1 LRYHQITPEERY
13 TLASLR
19 AQQPRLSNG
28 EIARRMRRHPS
39 TISRELRRNAARL
52 DGAYRASKAQE
63 RTNGRRSRSRRWSKL
78 TAKQWMAVEELLY
91 EGLSPDQISG
101 RLRRNGILAVSHETI
116 YQYVWADKRAGGH
129 LFLCLRQRTRRR
141 RKRYGTTERRGRV
154 AAKRH
159 ISERPAAAN
168 DRSEFGHWE
177 IDTVHGSGRDS
188 VVTLV
193 ERATGLVLIGK
204 LPNLTADALNVRLLK
219 MVRRFEQRHGPSFTT
234 VTADNGTEFH
244 SYHAVERATKLEMY
258 FATPY
263 HSWERG
269 TNENT
274 NGLIRQ
280 YLPKR
285 MSMAGISQADC
296 NEIADR
302 LNARPRKRYGYITP
316 FERLA
321 ELQSSEPRSPM
332 RRDAPRKRRRSA
344 HGHSR
349 RFL

>member
-1 LRYHQITPEERY
+1 MTYHQITPDERY
-13 TLASLR
+13 TLAALR
-19 AQQPRLSNG
+19 AQQQPRLSNA
-28 EIARRMRRHPS
+28 EVARRMGRHPS
-39 TISRELRRNAARL
+39 TISREVRRNAARL
-52 DGAYRASKAQE
+52 DGAYRALKAQE
-63 RTNGRRSRSRRWSKL
+63 RTNGRRSRSRRGSKRP
-78 TAKQWMAVEELLY
+78 AKDWMRVDQLLY
-91 EGLSPDQISG
+91 EGYSPDQISG
-101 RLRRNGILAVSHETI
+101 RLKRDGTMRISHESI
-116 YQYVWADKRAGGH
+116 YQYVLADKRAGGH
-129 LFLCLRQRTRRR
+129 LYLCLRQRTRRR

-159 ISERPAAAN
+159 ISERPQEAN

-193 ERATGLVLIGK
+193 DRAAGVTLVGK
-204 LPNLTADALNVRLLK
+204 VPNLTAAALNKRVLRMIK
-219 MVRRFEQRHGPSFTT
+219 RFEQRHGPSFTT

-244 SYHAVERATKLEMY
+244 SYAEIERRAKVEVY

-280 YLPKR
+280 YLPKAL
-285 MSMAGISQADC
+285 SMADLTQAHC

-302 LNARPRKRYGYITP
+302 LNARPRKRYGYATP
-316 FERLA
+316 MERLQ
-321 ELQSSEPRSPM
+321 ELRADVST
-332 RRDAPRKRRRSA
+332 
-344 HGHSR
+344 SR
-349 RFL
+349 

>member
-1 LRYHQITPEERY
+1 MRYHQITPDERY
-13 TLASLR
+13 TLAALR
-19 AQQPRLSNG
+19 AQQPRLSNAA
-28 EIARRMRRHPS
+28 IARRMGRHPS
-39 TISRELRRNAARL
+39 TISRELRRNAAAW

-63 RTNGRRSRSRRWSKL
+63 RTNGRRVRTRRWSRL
-78 TAKQWMAVEELLY
+78 TAKQWMLVEELLY

-101 RLRRNGILAVSHETI
+101 RLRRTGTLNVSHETI

-129 LFLCLRQRTRRR
+129 LYVCLRQRLRKR

-159 ISERPAAAN
+159 VSERPAAAE

-177 IDTVHGSGRDS
+177 LDTMHGSGRDS

-193 ERATGLVLIGK
+193 ERATGITLIGK
-204 LPNLTADALNVRLLK
+204 VPDLTAGALNRRLIK
-219 MVRRFEQRHGPSFTT
+219 MLRRFERKHGRSFITL
-234 VTADNGTEFH
+234 TADNGTEFH
-244 SYHAVERATKLEMY
+244 SYHHIERAAKLEVY

-285 MSMAGISQADC
+285 MSMADVTQADC
-296 NEIADR
+296 NAIADR
-302 LNARPRKRYGYITP
+302 LNRRPRKRYDYATP
-316 FERLA
+316 MERLT
-321 ELQSSEPRSPM
+321 ELRALE
-332 RRDAPRKRRRSA
+332 RRRHHPVNAQHVQSPRQRC
-344 HGHSR
+344 S
-349 RFL
+349 